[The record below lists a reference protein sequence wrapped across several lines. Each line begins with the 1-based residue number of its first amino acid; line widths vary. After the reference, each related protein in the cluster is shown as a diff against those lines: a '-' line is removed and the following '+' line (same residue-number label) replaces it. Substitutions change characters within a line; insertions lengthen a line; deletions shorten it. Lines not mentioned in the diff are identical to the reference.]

1 MVNEQHAVEPPHP
14 FRDPAWYDPK
24 VEHRPCQC
32 PRCQGGQPAVDV
44 PPKLMVGRI
53 ILVALGGILL
63 PIVSVLINLELRV
76 VELGTLGT
84 VAILISV
91 AATLANL
98 VLYPRRK
105 VPAQLGVIAGS
116 RGRKRWEIVHAPP
129 GSATLRVLL
138 LVGALFSCL
147 TWGYLALLFLP
158 LAPISVIAI
167 IALGLG
173 LCGLCPHL
181 SVTVS
186 VIQAVHAAR
195 AVSRRLGRRWAL
207 AVVLGTLLLPPALLA
222 GLGVNVYLGRAHVRR
237 AVDRIA
243 DTGPHSVERM
253 QAIARLEGL
262 EDRLVDCYL
271 ATQDRS
277 RHALYAEAY
286 LRLTDRR
293 INEPVYERLSSAR
306 APIQPLWFL
315 SPEAKPIRLSTS
327 NLLWRM

>member
-1 MVNEQHAVEPPHP
+1 
-14 FRDPAWYDPK
+14 
-24 VEHRPCQC
+24 
-32 PRCQGGQPAVDV
+32 
-44 PPKLMVGRI
+44 MVGRI

-63 PIVSVLINLELRV
+63 PIVSVLVNLELRV
-76 VELGTLGT
+76 VALGAPGT
-84 VAILISV
+84 VAILVSV

-105 VPAQLGVIAGS
+105 VPAGFGAVVGS
-116 RGRKRWEIVHAPP
+116 RGRRRWEIVHAPP
-129 GSATLRVLL
+129 RSTALRVLL
-138 LVGALFSCL
+138 LAGALFSCL

-158 LAPISVIAI
+158 LTPLSIIAI

-181 SVTVS
+181 AVTVS

-207 AVVLGTLLLPPALLA
+207 AVTLGTLLLPSALLC
-222 GLGVNVYLGRAHVRR
+222 GLGVSAHLGRARVSR

-243 DTGPHSVERM
+243 DTGPNTVERM

-271 ATQDRS
+271 ATQNRS

-293 INEPVYERLSSAR
+293 INEPVHRRLQGAR

-315 SPEAKPIRLSTS
+315 SPEARPLRISTS
-327 NLLWRM
+327 DLLWRM